1 MSVHCM
7 NGQFLALIHG
17 YLPTTLNGLILM
29 IEYTRTASAVILFD
43 LPDITV
49 SDYVYL
55 ITHSFTINVLQIT
68 KS

>member
-1 MSVHCM
+1 
-7 NGQFLALIHG
+7 
-17 YLPTTLNGLILM
+17 M